1 MGLDFQFSPEQE
13 MFRDS
18 LKRFLKENLEDRAE
32 EIDKTGKF
40 PKDILE
46 KMHESV
52 GIPGTLL
59 PEKYGG
65 SESDYVTLG
74 IAVEEIS
81 KVEMGTAYV
90 ALSDACAE
98 VILEYGTEEA
108 KEEWLPGLAKG
119 KYLINGALTESGC
132 GSDAANIKCRAEKRG
147 DVYILNG
154 DKSSISLTDAADLF
168 VVSTVTDPSKG
179 ARGISAF
186 LVPNDDRIERS
197 IFDDLGMRGVGRGQ
211 LFFDDTEIPKEYLLG
226 EEGEGFTRVMVLMDK
241 ARPITSLY
249 GLGPAQA
256 ALEET
261 MTYVKDR
268 EAFGR
273 PIGKFEGVQFPLAE
287 YYTKIE
293 AARLLCY
300 RALWKADN
308 GISNT
313 LDAAMV
319 KYYAPEIA
327 VEVTHGCLLLHGNV
341 GYTEEYPIARH
352 LRDCIGLE
360 IGDGTAQIQKI
371 IIGREL
377 LGKKYVPYR

>member
-1 MGLDFQFSPEQE
+1 MGLDFQFSSEQE

-46 KMHESV
+46 KMHKSV
-52 GIPGTLL
+52 GVPGTLL

-65 SESDYVTLG
+65 SESDYITLG
-74 IAVEEIS
+74 IVVEEIS
-81 KVEMGTAYV
+81 KVDMGTAYV

-98 VILEYGTEEA
+98 AILRYGTEEA
-108 KEEWLPGLAKG
+108 KEDWLPGLAQG
-119 KYLINGALTESGC
+119 KYLTNGAFTESGC
-132 GSDAANIKCRAEKRG
+132 GSDATNIKCRAEKKG
-147 DVYILNG
+147 DVYVLNG
-154 DKSSISLTDAADLF
+154 DKSSISLTEAADVF
-168 VVSTVTDPSKG
+168 VVSAVTDPSKG
-179 ARGISAF
+179 ARGISMF
-186 LVPNDDRIERS
+186 LVPNDDRVKRS
-197 IFDDLGMRGVGRGQ
+197 TFDDLGMRGVGRGQ
-211 LFFDDTEIPKEYLLG
+211 LFFDDVEIPKEYLLG
-226 EEGEGFTRVMVLMDK
+226 KENEGFLTVMKLMDE

-256 ALEET
+256 ALEKT
-261 MTYVKDR
+261 MAYAKER

-293 AARLLCY
+293 AAKLLCY
-300 RALWKADN
+300 RALWKVDN
-308 GISNT
+308 GIPCT
-313 LDAAMV
+313 VDAAMA
-319 KYYAPEIA
+319 KYYAPEVA
-327 VEVTHGCLLLHGNV
+327 AEVAHGCLLLHGNM

-352 LRDCIGLE
+352 LRDSIALE

-377 LGKKYVPYR
+377 LGRKYVPYR